1 MQKQPTQTVERLL
14 MECQTGSQ
22 TASMEL
28 FKYERE
34 LTIQK
39 CVVNTDKSIYT
50 LTKSKD
56 TEESILRNIFL
67 ITQRFLMANFPE
79 SAIDIISMQ
88 FSQDIVELRR
98 DWNLDDIIMFFKF
111 IRQRQDI
118 PELKTYGG
126 KITAIKLIEFSGIYE
141 NERCEVK
148 EQFLTKQKSLKI
160 ERSEK
165 DETSSKLF
173 ATFGKELLEKQ
184 IQQQNK
190 EREDKLERAIKTN
203 HYHKENELKALELK
217 ELLDKG
223 EIDDTEFSIRYNNF
237 LIRKQ

>member
-1 MQKQPTQTVERLL
+1 MQNQIIQKQHTQTALHLL
-14 MECQTGSQ
+14 TIG
-22 TASMEL
+22 ASEL
-28 FKYERE
+28 ELSRYERN
-34 LTIQK
+34 LTIQD
-39 CVVNTDKSIYT
+39 CVLSQDKPLYIACYDI
-50 LTKSKD
+50 KS
-56 TEESILRNIFL
+56 EGEILSHVFRL
-67 ITQRFLMANFPE
+67 TQRFLMVNFPE
-79 SAIDIISMQ
+79 TAIDLTASQ
-88 FSQDIVELRR
+88 FSQDIIALRR

-148 EQFLTKQKSLKI
+148 EQFLTKQKSVKI
-160 ERSEK
+160 ERSDK

-190 EREDKLERAIKTN
+190 EREGKLERAIKTN

-217 ELLDKG
+217 QLLDSG
-223 EIDDTEFSIRYNNF
+223 EIDDTEFAIRYNNF

>member
-1 MQKQPTQTVERLL
+1 MENNQLQKQTTQTTLHPTVTFN
-14 MECQTGSQ
+14 QI
-22 TASMEL
+22 EL
-28 FKYERE
+28 GRYERN
-34 LTIQK
+34 LTIEQ
-39 CVVNTDKSIYT
+39 CVLSKEKNLFTLANNPTTELELIKSIFK
-50 LTKSKD
+50 L
-56 TEESILRNIFL
+56 
-67 ITQRFLMANFPE
+67 TQRFLLANF
-79 SAIDIISMQ
+79 SDSQIDATANQFALDII
-88 FSQDIVELRR
+88 DLRR

-148 EQFLTKQKSLKI
+148 EQFLTKQKSVKI

-203 HYHKENELKALELK
+203 QYHKENELKALELK
-217 ELLDKG
+217 ELLDSG
-223 EIDDTEFSIRYNNF
+223 EIDDLDFSIRYNNF